1 VDPARDVLEV
11 TQLLGDTILERRTF
25 LRGADVVI
33 GARTGHRWRLWGRD
47 MGWVTAGAGAALR
60 ASPPILSDVEEAWMD
75 DFQVPAIAG
84 GSHTLVR
91 GHAEGW
97 ELIPPGDTQSCA
109 ITDHQARVVQI
120 DTMTFVIRRV
130 APSPRA
136 VSEVIR
142 DTAFLGMSSALSV
155 VFVWWGLI
163 MQGTQ
168 PTSAGETTPG
178 LRDVDFTMMLQ
189 TPPPEPPTK
198 AIEEATTANSKS
210 SGTSAKASKAK
221 PGGTT
226 SEAPSERAGGSDAV
240 KPWERFQ
247 NSGLTAGLA
256 SDLIGGITELIG
268 VRGTHQGGTGLGA
281 RGPGGLG
288 GPGGP
293 GGDWG
298 NGPRGAGIGGP
309 GGPGVGPGALA
320 KTTRTTSEPTVA
332 AESFAQAGGGLSAA
346 QIDAVVK
353 RRLSQIR
360 YCYSRELQRKPDLS
374 GKVSIRFTIA
384 KDGSVSQASVKST
397 SLNSAPA
404 EQCMVQRFYQMTF
417 PEPKGAGIVLVT
429 YPFTFQS
436 GGTH

>member
-1 VDPARDVLEV
+1 
-11 TQLLGDTILERRTF
+11 
-25 LRGADVVI
+25 
-33 GARTGHRWRLWGRD
+33 
-47 MGWVTAGAGAALR
+47 
-60 ASPPILSDVEEAWMD
+60 
-75 DFQVPAIAG
+75 
-84 GSHTLVR
+84 
-91 GHAEGW
+91 
-97 ELIPPGDTQSCA
+97 
-109 ITDHQARVVQI
+109 
-120 DTMTFVIRRV
+120 
-130 APSPRA
+130 
-136 VSEVIR
+136 
-142 DTAFLGMSSALSV
+142 
-155 VFVWWGLI
+155 
-163 MQGTQ
+163 
-168 PTSAGETTPG
+168 
-178 LRDVDFTMMLQ
+178 
-189 TPPPEPPTK
+189 
-198 AIEEATTANSKS
+198 
-210 SGTSAKASKAK
+210 
-221 PGGTT
+221 
-226 SEAPSERAGGSDAV
+226 
-240 KPWERFQ
+240 
-247 NSGLTAGLA
+247 
-256 SDLIGGITELIG
+256 
-268 VRGTHQGGTGLGA
+268 VRGTNQGGTGLGA

-293 GGDWG
+293 GGGWG
-298 NGPRGAGIGGP
+298 DGPRGAGIGGP